1 MRWNET
7 VTFLGNA
14 ERYQDAA
21 GVWHGGEPDRSEVF
35 CNRYNRGF
43 DESTDPDVG
52 LREVAEVQVRK
63 EDYSDQPRAELGG
76 REYDVAGVSGS
87 GEFLR
92 VLLERR
98 ISNG

>member
-1 MRWNET
+1 MFWNEM
-7 VTFLGNA
+7 VTFLGNP

-21 GVWHGGEPDRSEVF
+21 GVWHEGEPEKSEVY
-35 CNRYNRGF
+35 CNRYNRGL

-52 LREVAEVQVRK
+52 LREVAEVQVHK
-63 EDYSDQPRAELGG
+63 DDYSDQPRAELGG
-76 REYDVAGVSGS
+76 REYDVTGVSGS
-87 GEFLR
+87 GEFVR